1 MRLLA
6 AFAAGA
12 LVVVV
17 AQVMGASVQTSAT
30 VSVSCNA
37 DGTMNL
43 AMKAKP

>member
-1 MRLLA
+1 MRVLA

-12 LVVVV
+12 LVVLV
-17 AQVMGASVQTSAT
+17 AQVMGAAVQSSST

-43 AMKAKP
+43 NVARKP